1 MKKLSLCLLAVLLM
15 GFAVPKEAFAQR
27 GGRSQGETI
36 EVKIA
41 SPVPKDSPWGR
52 TLDRMAVEWAR
63 ITNNQVRMRVL
74 HGGTE
79 GGEGKM
85 LLSLSSN
92 TIQAAVFTSFGFSA
106 INPRVMTLSAPFFV
120 RTDSELNAVLPQIQ
134 PEFEAQIHNQTD
146 YVVVA
151 WSKVGWV
158 NIFSKDPVYTPDDL
172 KRQKIATN
180 ADADDLNTAFKSMG
194 FQMVETDLTDVGTK
208 ILSGTI
214 MAAYQNPAAVAAY
227 QLHKELRN
235 MLSLNLAPFVGGIVM
250 NQVTWKKIEALNP
263 SYPADITRASR
274 RIAAD
279 LDASMQQTVNSAIEV
294 MKKGGLKV
302 NEPTAAQAQ
311 LWYSEVERVMP
322 SLLGSTFDRDIYQKI
337 NAILEKQRG
346 GR

>member
-1 MKKLSLCLLAVLLM
+1 MKKLGLCLLAVLLVS
-15 GFAVPKEAFAQR
+15 FAVPKEVYAQR

-41 SPVPKDSPWGR
+41 SPLPKDSPWGR

-92 TIQAAVFTSFGFSA
+92 TIQAGVFTSFGISN
-106 INPRVMTLSAPFFV
+106 INPKVMTLSAPFFI
-120 RTDSELNAVLPQIQ
+120 RTDNELNAVLAQIQ
-134 PEFEAQIHNQTD
+134 PELEAQFDQTD
-146 YVVVA
+146 YKLVA

-158 NIFSKDPVYTPDDL
+158 NIFSKDPVVTPDDL
-172 KRQKIATN
+172 KKQKIATN
-180 ADADDLNTAFKSMG
+180 ADAGDINTAFKTMG

-208 ILSGTI
+208 LLSGAV

-227 QLHKELRN
+227 QLHKELKN
-235 MLSLNLAPFVGGIVM
+235 MLSLNLAPFMGGIVM
-250 NQVTWKKIEALNP
+250 NQVTWKKIGELNP
-263 SYPADITRASR
+263 NFQEDIMKATR
-274 RIAAD
+274 RIAD
-279 LDASMQQTVNSAIEV
+279 ELDASMQQTVNSAIDV

-302 NEPTAAQAQ
+302 NQPSSAQAQ
-311 LWYSEVERVMP
+311 LWYSEIDRAMP
-322 SLLGSTFDRDIYQKI
+322 SLLGTTFDRDIYQRI
-337 NAILEKQRG
+337 SAILEKQRG